1 MAKNSGKNFE
11 SIIKSNAPSYFKIV
25 RIPDPPQSFTK
36 RDDTKFSKKN
46 PYDYE
51 AFDSRHRISYSL
63 ELKSTS
69 QKYLTYHT
77 CKKDEE
83 DGKNAMIL
91 WHQIEGLTKASEYDN
106 CISGFMLNFRLDSG
120 EQLLYFMNIK
130 DFNKFR
136 KSTDKKSINIMDI
149 SLKGGIKINGE
160 KLRVNYRW
168 NLDEFFEAQSKNYPY
183 N

>member
-1 MAKNSGKNFE
+1 MAKNEGKNFE
-11 SIIKSNAPSYFKIV
+11 GIIKSNAPYYLKMV

-51 AFDSRHRISYSL
+51 AFDSLHRISYSL
-63 ELKSTS
+63 ELKSTA

-77 CKKDEE
+77 SKEE
-83 DGKNAMIL
+83 EKDGKSAMIM

-106 CISGFMLNFRLDSG
+106 CTAGFLLNFRLDNG

-136 KSTDKKSINIMDI
+136 KSTNKKSLNIIDI
-149 SLKGGIKINGE
+149 SLNGGVKINGE
-160 KLRVNYRW
+160 KLIKNYRW
-168 NLDEFFEAQSKNYPY
+168 NLDEFFKSQSKIYPL
-183 N
+183 

>member
-1 MAKNSGKNFE
+1 MKNEGKKFE
-11 SIIKSNAPSYFKIV
+11 SILKSSAPPHLKIV
-25 RIPDPPQSFTK
+25 RIPDPPQSFAQ

-51 AFDSRHRISYSL
+51 AFDSLHRIQYSL

-77 CKKDEE
+77 SKKDEDE
-83 DGKNAMIL
+83 KKSANIQ

-106 CISGFMLNFRLDSG
+106 VTAGFLLNFRLDSG
-120 EQLLYFMNIK
+120 EQLLYFLNIK
-130 DFNKFR
+130 DFNRFR
-136 KSTDKKSINIMDI
+136 KNTNKKSLNIIDV
-149 SLKGGIKINGE
+149 SLNGGVKINGE

-168 NLDEFFEAQSKNYPY
+168 NLDEFLESQSKIYPL
-183 N
+183 

>member
-1 MAKNSGKNFE
+1 MAKNEGKKFE
-11 SIIKSNAPSYFKIV
+11 SILKQSSPPYLKIT

-36 RDDTKFSKKN
+36 RSDTRFSKKN
-46 PYDYE
+46 PYDFE
-51 AFDSRHRISYSL
+51 VFDSIHRIQYSW

-77 CKKDEE
+77 CEE
-83 DGKNAMIL
+83 DEKEEKSAMIN

-106 CISGFMLNFRLDSG
+106 CIAGFLFNFRLDSG

-136 KSTDKKSINIMDI
+136 KNTNKKSLNILDI
-149 SLKGGIKINGE
+149 SLNGGVKISGE
-160 KLRVNYRW
+160 KLRKNYRW
-168 NLDEFFEAQSKNYPY
+168 NLDEFLKTQSKIYPL
-183 N
+183 

>member
-1 MAKNSGKNFE
+1 MKNEGKKFE
-11 SIIKSNAPSYFKIV
+11 SILKSSAPQYLKII
-25 RIPDPPQSFTK
+25 RIPDPPQSFTQ

-51 AFDSRHRISYSL
+51 AFDSLHRISYSL
-63 ELKSTS
+63 ELKTTS

-77 CKKDEE
+77 CEE
-83 DGKNAMIL
+83 DEKAKKSANIQ

-106 CISGFMLNFRLDSG
+106 VLAGFLLNFRLDSG
-120 EQLLYFMNIK
+120 EQLLYFLNIK

-136 KSTDKKSINIMDI
+136 KNTNKKSLNIIDV
-149 SLKGGIKINGE
+149 SLNGGIKIGGE

-168 NLDEFFEAQSKNYPY
+168 NLDDFLESQSTIYPL
-183 N
+183 

>member
-1 MAKNSGKNFE
+1 MAKNAGKNFE
-11 SIIKSNAPSYFKIV
+11 SIIKSNAPSYLKIV
-25 RIPDPPQSFTK
+25 RIPDPPQSFAK
-36 RDDTKFSKKN
+36 REDTKFSKKN

-51 AFDSRHRISYSL
+51 AFDSIHRISYSL

-69 QKYLTYHT
+69 QKYITYHT

-83 DGKNAMIL
+83 DCKNAMIM
-91 WHQIEGLTKASEYDN
+91 WHQIEGLAKASEYDN
-106 CISGFMLNFRLDSG
+106 CISGFMFNFRLDSG

-149 SLKGGIKINGE
+149 SLNGGIKINGE

-168 NLDEFFEAQSKNYPY
+168 NLDEFLKSQSEKYPL
-183 N
+183 